1 MLGKIEGRRRRG
13 WQRMK
18 RLGGSADS
26 MDVSLSKLQEL
37 VKDKEAWCAVVHGVA
52 KSLTWLS
59 DSTTTSWDGAPPFL
73 TPEEPSCTLVPG
85 GAGSTLPDLKS
96 DRCAHPLSYFCR
108 AQLLPLTLSLEY
120 QGRHSSSLT
129 HLTNS
134 SCSAQG
140 PICPLLSA
148 DPPEKQEPWG
158 RELWE
163 EGIRPLLVTEALL
176 LGSEACASSS
186 TNPSTW

>member
-1 MLGKIEGRRRRG
+1 MHPWRERVWTSSLVRRSTVKRRLSHLYRAVLPGLCLPLANYLVSFFTPDLPYNPPQHICIALFQEGFQPRG
-13 WQRMK
+13 LRGP
-18 RLGGSADS
+18 LHY
-26 MDVSLSKLQEL
+26 LL
-37 VKDKEAWCAVVHGVA
+37 
-52 KSLTWLS
+52 
-59 DSTTTSWDGAPPFL
+59 WDGAPPFL

-85 GAGSTLPDLKS
+85 GVGSGLPDLKS

-158 RELWE
+158 SEL
-163 EGIRPLLVTEALL
+163 
-176 LGSEACASSS
+176 
-186 TNPSTW
+186 